1 MKIGST
7 KGFITQ
13 PFKKG
18 NKFKKKR
25 SWQTSNSYAE
35 KAKNQYNYKNKLN
48 LTTLH

>member
-18 NKFKKKR
+18 NKFKKKDHGKHQIHMQKKPKINIIIKI
-25 SWQTSNSYAE
+25 S
-35 KAKNQYNYKNKLN
+35 
-48 LTTLH
+48 